1 MPERSVVI
9 TLDEREIQ
17 TVEQI
22 VLDNDA
28 DSAQRFVRDVVKRKV
43 DRALRPHCKPVF
55 ELDKGDLFRPAGP
68 PDEHRKT
75 EDIG

>member
-9 TLDEREIQ
+9 KLDERELQ
-17 TVEQI
+17 TVEQV

-28 DSAQRFVRDVVKRKV
+28 DSALQFVRDVLKRKV

-55 ELDKGDLFRPAGP
+55 ELDRGDQFRPAGP
-68 PDEHRKT
+68 PDEA
-75 EDIG
+75 